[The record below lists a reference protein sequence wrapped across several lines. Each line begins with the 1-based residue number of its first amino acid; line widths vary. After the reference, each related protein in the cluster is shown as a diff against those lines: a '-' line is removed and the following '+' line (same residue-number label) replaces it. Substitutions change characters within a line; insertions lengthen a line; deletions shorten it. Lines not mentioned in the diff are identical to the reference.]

1 MPNDRYTFLRD
12 WIALAI
18 VAIACPASLLG
29 GTLLSCVGQG
39 GLTTECATGAIT
51 VTPFVLFLAGVL
63 SGIITRGWTGL
74 FAIFIGTVLGMTA
87 ILFLS
92 FADGRPVPV
101 DLFSGAIATIWFF
114 GPIVIGYAVGRAGM
128 RVRRILQERGRASG
142 K

>member
-1 MPNDRYTFLRD
+1 METDRYTVLRD

-29 GTLLSCVGQG
+29 GSLLSCVGQG
-39 GLTTECATGAIT
+39 GLTADCAIRAIT
-51 VTPFVLFLAGVL
+51 VTPFVLFLAGVAA
-63 SGIITRGWTGL
+63 GVITRGWTGL

-101 DLFSGAIATIWFF
+101 DIFSGAIATVWFF
-114 GPIVIGYAVGRAGM
+114 GPIVIGYGVGRAGM
-128 RVRRILQERGRASG
+128 RVWRILRERRQPPAS
-142 K
+142 